1 MEIGDIV
8 WRHDYGV
15 GRIVDIDIYSLTQYL
30 VYFYKEDNR
39 LHDGGG
45 KGPDCHYWL
54 CFKESLTLVHSV
66 SLCKLIER
74 RRNENR

>member
-15 GRIVDIDIYSLTQYL
+15 GRI
-30 VYFYKEDNR
+30 
-39 LHDGGG
+39 HDGGG

-54 CFKESLTLVHSV
+54 CFKGSLTLVHSV

>member
-1 MEIGDIV
+1 MKIGDIV

-15 GRIVDIDIYSLTQYL
+15 GRIVDINIYSLTLYL

-45 KGPDCHYWL
+45 KGPDCHY
-54 CFKESLTLVHSV
+54 
-66 SLCKLIER
+66 
-74 RRNENR
+74 

>member
-15 GRIVDIDIYSLTQYL
+15 GRIVDIDIYSLTPYL

-54 CFKESLTLVHSV
+54 CFKGSLTSCTFSV
-66 SLCKLIER
+66 FVQA
-74 RRNENR
+74 NRKETQ

>member
-1 MEIGDIV
+1 MQIGDIV

-15 GRIVDIDIYSLTQYL
+15 GKIVGTNYSLTPYL

-39 LHDGGG
+39 LYDGGG
-45 KGPDCHYWL
+45 RGPDCHYRL
-54 CFKESLTLVHSV
+54 CYKGSLTHVRSMP
-66 SLCKLIER
+66 LCKLIER